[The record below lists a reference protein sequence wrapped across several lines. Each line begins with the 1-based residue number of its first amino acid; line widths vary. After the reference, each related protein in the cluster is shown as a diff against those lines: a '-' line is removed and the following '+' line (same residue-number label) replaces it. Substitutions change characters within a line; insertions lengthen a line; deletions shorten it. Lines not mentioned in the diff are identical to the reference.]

1 LEASRVSI
9 SRCDDQCNE
18 RFSIWI
24 HLAGLTMSETT
35 GYVRHQM
42 QIAALASPIFADST
56 LQLIYK
62 ATQGIPSLDQQH
74 LHPCPI

>member
-1 LEASRVSI
+1 
-9 SRCDDQCNE
+9 
-18 RFSIWI
+18 
-24 HLAGLTMSETT
+24 MSETT